1 MKRILINL
9 VVILVLL
16 GGNSF
21 AQPLSDPSLNSSFSS
36 AEELSTWKW
45 LHTTEGWPDKAKK
58 KEVKEGNLI
67 IEPGTSG
74 WFADKNAPFLY
85 KEVRG
90 DFDVRTR
97 LRATGLESDISKTIW
112 SLGGLM
118 VRVPKR
124 GDKTQWKE
132 KEENWMFMT
141 TGVAE
146 ESGKQVIETKY
157 TLNSR
162 SNLKLRDAKAEWI
175 TLRVVRVGNAFI
187 MLYKYDNDKS
197 WTVHDRF
204 YLVDWPPVL
213 QVGLNCY
220 TNSTAVP
227 SNIAWGD
234 PFKFNNEEFDH
245 LGKVDFRLT
254 VDFVHFTK
262 PAVNYSA
269 PSPGQQWLNNVY
281 ANRLVDYSV
290 SNTELL
296 KLLGD

>member
-1 MKRILINL
+1 MKYITLLPLAL
-9 VVILVLL
+9 VFSTFTAI
-16 GGNSF
+16 S
-21 AQPLSDPSLNSSFSS
+21 QPLSDASLNSNFSS
-36 AEELSTWKW
+36 AAELDTWKW

-67 IEPGTSG
+67 LEPGTSG

-97 LRATGLESDISKTIW
+97 LRATGLDSDISKTIW

-175 TLRVVRVGNAFI
+175 TMRIVRVGNAFI
-187 MLYKYDNDKS
+187 MLYKYDNDKT

-204 YLVDWPPVL
+204 YLVDWPQVL

-245 LGKVDFRLT
+245 LGKLDFRLT
-254 VDFVHFTK
+254 VDFVNFTK
-262 PAVNYSA
+262 PAVNYNA
-269 PSPGQQWLNNVY
+269 ANPGQQWLNQVY
-281 ANRLVDYSV
+281 TNRLVDYSV
-290 SNTELL
+290 SNAEVL
-296 KLLGD
+296 KLIGD

>member
-1 MKRILINL
+1 MVLKFL
-9 VVILVLL
+9 VAL
-16 GGNSF
+16 GF
-21 AQPLSDPSLNSSFSS
+21 SLTLYTSFSQS
-36 AEELSTWKW
+36 VSTSTLNASFLNTEELASWKW
-45 LHTTEGWPDKAKK
+45 LHQTEGWPDKAKR
-58 KEVKEGNLI
+58 KETKDGNLI
-67 IEPGTSG
+67 LEPGTSG

-85 KEVRG
+85 KDIRG
-90 DFDVRTR
+90 DFDVRAR
-97 LRATGLESDISKTIW
+97 IRATGLTSDIATTNW

-132 KEENWMFMT
+132 KEENWMFIT

-162 SNLKLRDAKAEWI
+162 SNLKLRDAKAAWI

-187 MLYKYDNDKS
+187 MLYKYDEDKT

-220 TNSTAVP
+220 TNSMAVP
-227 SNIAWGD
+227 SNILWGD

-245 LGKVDFRLT
+245 LGKLDFRLT
-254 VDFVHFTK
+254 VDFVQFNK
-262 PAVNYSA
+262 PAVNYDA
-269 PSPGQQWLNNVY
+269 GNQWLNHVY
-281 ANRLVDYSV
+281 SNHLVDYSV
-290 SNTELL
+290 TDTEIL
-296 KLLGD
+296 KLLGE

>member
-1 MKRILINL
+1 MLRKLL
-9 VVILVLL
+9 VGLSFSLTL
-16 GGNSF
+16 FNSF
-21 AQPLSDPSLNSSFSS
+21 SQSISTSALNASFSKD
-36 AEELSTWKW
+36 EELAGWNW
-45 LHTTEGWPDKAKK
+45 LHQTEGWPDKAKR
-58 KEVKEGNLI
+58 KEIKDGNLLL
-67 IEPGTSG
+67 EPGTSG

-85 KEVRG
+85 KDIRG
-90 DFDVRTR
+90 DFDVRAR
-97 LRATGLESDISKTIW
+97 IRATGVTTDITTTKW

-124 GDKTQWKE
+124 TDKTQWKE
-132 KEENWMFMT
+132 KEENWMFIT

-187 MLYKYDNDKS
+187 MLYKYDEDKT

-204 YLVDWPPVL
+204 YLVDWPPLL

-220 TNSTAVP
+220 TNSMAVP
-227 SNIAWGD
+227 NNILWGD

-245 LGKVDFRLT
+245 LGKLDFRLT
-254 VDFVHFTK
+254 VDFVQFNK
-262 PAVNYSA
+262 PAVNYDA
-269 PSPGQQWLNNVY
+269 GNQWLNHVY
-281 ANRLVDYSV
+281 TNRLVDYSV
-290 SNTELL
+290 SNTEILQ
-296 KLLGD
+296 LLGE

>member
-1 MKRILINL
+1 MINRLLTILCIA
-9 VVILVLL
+9 
-16 GGNSF
+16 F
-21 AQPLSDPSLNSSFSS
+21 AYSSFSQS
-36 AEELSTWKW
+36 VSDPALNASFSSSEELSNWKW

-58 KEVKEGNLI
+58 KEILEGNLI

-85 KEVRG
+85 KDVRG

-97 LRATGLESDISKTIW
+97 LRATGLASDIATTNW

-124 GDKTQWKE
+124 GDKNQWKE
-132 KEENWMFMT
+132 KEENWMFIT

-187 MLYKYDNDKS
+187 MLYKYDDDKS

-220 TNSTAVP
+220 TNSMAVP
-227 SNIAWGD
+227 GNVLWGD

-245 LGKVDFRLT
+245 LGKLDFRLT

-262 PAVNYSA
+262 PTVSYASTD
-269 PSPGQQWLNNVY
+269 PGKQWLHQVY
-281 ANRLVDYSV
+281 TNRLVDYSI
-290 SNTELL
+290 SNEEIA
-296 KLLGD
+296 KLLGE

>member
-1 MKRILINL
+1 MLRKLL
-9 VVILVLL
+9 VGL
-16 GGNSF
+16 
-21 AQPLSDPSLNSSFSS
+21 SFSLTLFTS
-36 AEELSTWKW
+36 FSQTISNSTLNASFSDAEALTNWKW
-45 LHTTEGWPDKAKK
+45 LHQTEGWPDKAKR
-58 KEVKEGNLI
+58 KEIKEGNLI
-67 IEPGTSG
+67 LEPGTSG

-85 KEVRG
+85 KDIRG
-90 DFDVRTR
+90 DFDVRAR
-97 LRATGLESDISKTIW
+97 IRATGLTTDIATTKW

-124 GDKTQWKE
+124 TDKTQWKE

-162 SNLKLRDAKAEWI
+162 SNLKLRDARAEWI

-187 MLYKYDNDKS
+187 MLYKYDADKT

-220 TNSTAVP
+220 TNSMAVP
-227 SNIAWGD
+227 NNILWGD

-245 LGKVDFRLT
+245 LGKLDFRLT
-254 VDFVHFTK
+254 VDFVHFAK
-262 PAVNYSA
+262 PAVNYDA
-269 PSPGQQWLNNVY
+269 GNQWLNHVY
-281 ANRLVDYSV
+281 TNHLVDYSV
-290 SNTELL
+290 SNAEILQ
-296 KLLGD
+296 LLGE